1 VSATPASDKEAREQP
16 DEALVEQLRDL
27 FREALSVDVASPETD
42 LIEAGLLDSLAL
54 VELLFQIEQRF
65 SVDLALEELEVD
77 NFRSLARL
85 SAAIADQIEATK

>member
-1 VSATPASDKEAREQP
+1 MNALPASESGEHP
-16 DEALVEQLRDL
+16 DAALVEQLREL
-27 FREALSVDVASPETD
+27 FREALNIEVVSPETD

-65 SVDLALEELEVD
+65 SVDLALEELDVE

-85 SAAIADQIEATK
+85 SAVVSDQIAASKKP